1 MGATAIGVAVGLT
14 TGSTGSAVAG
24 VVGSEDSTVLVAL
37 VFSDTIDP
45 ELPKVTVGVDPPP
58 MTVVVDDPV
67 VLVVVVVVVV

>member
-1 MGATAIGVAVGLT
+1 M
-14 TGSTGSAVAG
+14 
-24 VVGSEDSTVLVAL
+24 VGSEDSTVLVAL